1 MVQLQM
7 FDSLQ
12 VPFVYELHHELSN
25 KLRLAGKITKKSI
38 KSLETKPSV

>member
-25 KLRLAGKITKKSI
+25 KLRLAGKITKKI
-38 KSLETKPSV
+38 YKIVGDKA